1 MSDARRAILDASLD
15 LIAEQGVRA
24 VSFREVARRA
34 GVSHQTPYHH
44 FGDHHG
50 ILRAIATEGFAGL
63 TAAMREAAAAQADP
77 MDALHA
83 SGVAYVRFA
92 RDHVGHFRVMFQGA
106 IVDVHDPNA
115 PIVEA
120 RETSDTL
127 GELAAAAHASGY
139 GGGLDVDAL
148 ARLCW
153 TTVHGLASLVAEGVL
168 AGKGLS
174 KRDEEALVEATVA
187 SLSGL
192 LGRAKKTKPTRAA
205 KKNARR

>member
-1 MSDARRAILDASLD
+1 MTDARRAILDASLA

-50 ILRAIATEGFAGL
+50 ILRAIAVEGFSGL
-63 TAAMREAAAAQADP
+63 TAAMREAAEAEEDS

-106 IVDVHDPNA
+106 LVDVHDPSA
-115 PIVEA
+115 PMPEA
-120 RETSDTL
+120 RDTSDTL
-127 GELAAAAHASGY
+127 GRLAAAAHADGY
-139 GGGLDVDAL
+139 GGGLDVDEL

-153 TTVHGLASLVAEGVL
+153 TTVHGLASLVAERVL

-174 KRDEEALVEATVA
+174 SSDEEAIVESTVA
-187 SLSGL
+187 SLSRL
-192 LGRAKKTKPTRAA
+192 LGRKSTPKRRTTK
-205 KKNARR
+205 ARSRR

>member
-1 MSDARRAILDASLD
+1 MTDARRAILDASLA

-63 TAAMREAAAAQADP
+63 TAAMRQAAAAQADP

-83 SGVAYVRFA
+83 SGVAYVHFA

-115 PIVEA
+115 PVLEA
-120 RETSDTL
+120 KETSDTL
-127 GELAAAAHASGY
+127 AELAAAAHASGY

-153 TTVHGLASLVAEGVL
+153 TTVHGLASLAAEGVL

-174 KRDEEALVEATVA
+174 KRDEDALVESTVA

-192 LGRAKKTKPTRAA
+192 LGRAKTPRTRAA
-205 KKNARR
+205 KKSSRR

>member
-1 MSDARRAILDASLD
+1 VTDARRAILDASLA

-63 TAAMREAAAAQADP
+63 TAAMRQAAAVHADP

-153 TTVHGLASLVAEGVL
+153 TTVHGLASLAAEGVL

-174 KRDEEALVEATVA
+174 KKDEDALVESTVA

-192 LGRAKKTKPTRAA
+192 LGREVPKPAHVAKKRS
-205 KKNARR
+205 RR